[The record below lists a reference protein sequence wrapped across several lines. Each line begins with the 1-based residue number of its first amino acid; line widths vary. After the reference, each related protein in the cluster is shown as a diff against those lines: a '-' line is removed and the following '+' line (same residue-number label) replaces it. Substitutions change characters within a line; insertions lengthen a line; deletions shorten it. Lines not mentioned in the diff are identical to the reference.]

1 MQAVDTLIKAL
12 SDYVN
17 DDIAAA
23 DNKDVTQADID
34 NCCDTL
40 IKALSDH
47 VNDDIADAD
56 NDDITE
62 ADIDTV
68 FNILIWRHQ

>member
-1 MQAVDTLIKAL
+1 MMNDDIADDDNDNSVDTLIKAL
-12 SDYVN
+12 SE
-17 DDIAAA
+17 
-23 DNKDVTQADID
+23 
-34 NCCDTL
+34 
-40 IKALSDH
+40 H

>member
-1 MQAVDTLIKAL
+1 MM
-12 SDYVN
+12 N
-17 DDIAAA
+17 DDVA
-23 DNKDVTQADID
+23 DTD
-34 NCCDTL
+34 NDNAVDTL

>member
-1 MQAVDTLIKAL
+1 MM
-12 SDYVN
+12 N
-17 DDIAAA
+17 DDIADA
-23 DNKDVTQADID
+23 DND
-34 NCCDTL
+34 NAVDTL

-62 ADIDTV
+62 ADIDIV
-68 FNILIWRHQ
+68 FNILIWTEIQIIRQT